1 MRAMRDQ
8 VEAMVMKTGNCE
20 ESYQYEDY
28 EDDYF
33 DDEFEDTLQNTF
45 DQSL

>member
-20 ESYQYEDY
+20 ESYHNEDY
-28 EDDYF
+28 EDENDY
-33 DDEFEDTLQNTF
+33 DYED
-45 DQSL
+45 

>member
-20 ESYQYEDY
+20 ESYHNDDY
-28 EDDYF
+28 EDDYDYY
-33 DDEFEDTLQNTF
+33 DDDFQETSSEYT
-45 DQSL
+45 